1 MKRVLRVV
9 AGLLVLGAVAFF
21 LLTRPGTFA
30 SVEFANADVD
40 LANGEQM
47 FWAGGCASCHA
58 AADADGGDTPL
69 LAGGLELETPFG
81 VFVAPNISPHETAG
95 IGGWST
101 LEFINAMARG
111 VSPDGR
117 HYYPAFPYTY
127 YQRMR
132 PDDLRDLKAFI
143 DTLPPSDNVAAHNA
157 LHFPYSVR
165 RGLGLWKRRYLDGE
179 PFDADES
186 AAVDVERGRYLVQ
199 GPGHCGACH
208 TPRDRF
214 GGAVPGRFLA
224 GTTGENTGEKTPNIT
239 PHENGIGSWSR
250 GDIAYSLATGF
261 DPDFDSFG
269 GSMVKVQENMAR
281 LGEAD
286 RDAIAAYLKSI
297 QPLP

>member
-1 MKRVLRVV
+1 MKRVLRAV
-9 AGLLVLGAVAFF
+9 AALLVLGAVVFM
-21 LLTRPGTFA
+21 LLTRPEPLA
-30 SVEFANADVD
+30 AVEFASEEAD
-40 LANGEQM
+40 LENGERM

-58 AADADGGDTPL
+58 DPDADEGDAPL
-69 LAGGLELETPFG
+69 LSGGLELETPFG
-81 VFVAPNISPHETAG
+81 TFVAPNISSHETAG

-101 LEFINAMARG
+101 LDFVNAMARG

-143 DTLPPSDNVAAHNA
+143 DTLPASDNVAAGNV
-157 LHFPYSVR
+157 LQFPYGIR

-179 PFDADES
+179 GFEVDES
-186 AAVDVERGRYLVQ
+186 APPDVERGRYLVQ

-214 GGAVPGRFLA
+214 GGAIPDRYLA
-224 GTTGENTGEKTPNIT
+224 GTTGENAAEEAPNIT
-239 PHENGIGSWSR
+239 PHENGIGSWSK

-269 GSMVKVQENMAR
+269 GGMVKVQENLAK
-281 LGEAD
+281 LVEDD